1 MNKDDCPTSSTF
13 FFVKMSN
20 AKATEMFPTF
30 FQLEVI
36 LSADS
41 PGISPLDC
49 WLSEMAE
56 RSCAWK
62 NEKGGACRHGQ
73 FVPFGWLLCQVANP
87 KNQATYCIYIY
98 IHTVYSNVYIIYIYI
113 DTPVWIWGQQVFFW
127 RVVQIAKTVGQKI
140 LPQSMWQMSHFLRCF
155 VYSNCCGISEPSI
168 ILHSPRSHVWMQS
181 RRTYSSL
188 YFENFLNGVRLG

>member
-1 MNKDDCPTSSTF
+1 MIVLRLLPFSSSKCPMQKLPRCSQHFSNWRWYFQQIPLGFPRSIAGFQRWLKEVVPGRTKKGAPVDMDNLCRLGDSYVKWLTLRIKLHIVFTSTY
-13 FFVKMSN
+13 
-20 AKATEMFPTF
+20 
-30 FQLEVI
+30 I
-36 LSADS
+36 L
-41 PGISPLDC
+41 
-49 WLSEMAE
+49 
-56 RSCAWK
+56 
-62 NEKGGACRHGQ
+62 
-73 FVPFGWLLCQVANP
+73 
-87 KNQATYCIYIY
+87 YIVMY
-98 IHTVYSNVYIIYIYI
+98 NIYIYI

>member
-73 FVPFGWLLCQVANP
+73 FVPFGWLLCQVTNP

-98 IHTVYSNVYIIYIYI
+98 IHTVYSNVYNIYIYWYSCLNMGTTSVFLKSCSDCKNCWTKNI
-113 DTPVWIWGQQVFFW
+113 APVDVANVPFLAVFCLFQLLRDFW
-127 RVVQIAKTVGQKI
+127 TINNIAFTQKPC
-140 LPQSMWQMSHFLRCF
+140 LNAKPQNL
-155 VYSNCCGISEPSI
+155 
-168 ILHSPRSHVWMQS
+168 
-181 RRTYSSL
+181 
-188 YFENFLNGVRLG
+188 

>member
-73 FVPFGWLLCQVANP
+73 FVPFGWLLCQVTNP

-113 DTPVWIWGQQVFFW
+113 LILLFEYGDNKCFFEELL
-127 RVVQIAKTVGQKI
+127 RLQKLLDKKYCPSRCGKCPISCGVLFIPTVAG
-140 LPQSMWQMSHFLRCF
+140 
-155 VYSNCCGISEPSI
+155 
-168 ILHSPRSHVWMQS
+168 
-181 RRTYSSL
+181 
-188 YFENFLNGVRLG
+188 FLNHQ